1 MYYSFNRKNLQE
13 EDIDLEK
20 FKYTEISSIPF
31 DDSWFNSEN
40 ADGIYVKIP
49 DIEPLSITIVE
60 TGYYNS
66 KTKEKFIDTIKYKN
80 IIVNGI
86 YAVISKTNNGWDR
99 QYHYRIEL
107 SILNNRKDNNS
118 YSNYSDN
125 CKELVYGSKDLIKS
139 SSSKWHENIHTI
151 SDLFKIHIPNICFAF
166 ANGITCQNVDIYKYL
181 MEQSVAL
188 EDRICKILENMKLS
202 ECNKQN
208 YLYIDAKAPDTWI
221 INILAKSLDVVPFL
235 NYQQTYYMYEVR
247 TQDESKNL
255 TFYKKLCIYNLLYNY
270 NVSDDILLRFLSLNE
285 IDKFDKC
292 NQYSKYPFS
301 YKQKLDLFFDFIY
314 SIKTE
319 GRVEGF
325 YRVGRDDKEKTIERV
340 SFELNGFTPS
350 EYFINEINSV
360 LNIELKNEGNNTLSW
375 SYEEMEAVAGL
386 AHSYD
391 YTLSYQKKNVFKL
404 EKFLIG
410 KILKNG
416 IDWLIENYKNE

>member
-1 MYYSFNRKNLQE
+1 
-13 EDIDLEK
+13 
-20 FKYTEISSIPF
+20 
-31 DDSWFNSEN
+31 
-40 ADGIYVKIP
+40 
-49 DIEPLSITIVE
+49 
-60 TGYYNS
+60 
-66 KTKEKFIDTIKYKN
+66 
-80 IIVNGI
+80 
-86 YAVISKTNNGWDR
+86 
-99 QYHYRIEL
+99 
-107 SILNNRKDNNS
+107 
-118 YSNYSDN
+118 
-125 CKELVYGSKDLIKS
+125 
-139 SSSKWHENIHTI
+139 
-151 SDLFKIHIPNICFAF
+151 
-166 ANGITCQNVDIYKYL
+166 
-181 MEQSVAL
+181 MEQSVTL

-285 IDKFDKC
+285 IDKFEKS

-301 YKQKLDLFFDFIY
+301 YKQKLDLFFDFVY

-325 YRVGRDDKEKTIERV
+325 YRVGRDDKEKTTERV

-360 LNIELKNEGNNTLSW
+360 LNIELKKEGNNTLSW
-375 SYEEMEAVAGL
+375 FYEEMEAVAGL
-386 AHSYD
+386 AQSYD